1 MPLDTA
7 EFPVDVQVAFFIFG
21 LMEDIWDGMS
31 GSYMGKNWHNI
42 PYFFDL
48 YEVEDPKEMIY
59 YLKLYEGIVIG
70 HRAEKSEKKRKSEER
85 KRKSSSGGGNFTHN
99 ITG

>member
-1 MPLDTA
+1 
-7 EFPVDVQVAFFIFG
+7 
-21 LMEDIWDGMS
+21 
-31 GSYMGKNWHNI
+31 
-42 PYFFDL
+42 
-48 YEVEDPKEMIY
+48 MIY